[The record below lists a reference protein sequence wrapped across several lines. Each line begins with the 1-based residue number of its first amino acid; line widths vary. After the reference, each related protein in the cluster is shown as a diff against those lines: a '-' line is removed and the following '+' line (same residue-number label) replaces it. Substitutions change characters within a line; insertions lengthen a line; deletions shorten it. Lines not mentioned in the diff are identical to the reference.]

1 LAACGQLDNAPPANG
16 LKDITRMDHEH
27 FTTRKPQLPRYRRV
41 PERAIP
47 IAIQPRDLVLLKL
60 IYDFPYSTAVQLSR
74 LLPAGSINPQLRAY
88 HDGRQQEL
96 AQVSMASGQ
105 PAKVRREVR
114 RRLMQLFHAAGGP
127 YVQRHKLDNNSPTL
141 YTIALRAVDLLA
153 AEFDLDTA
161 ALTRSARNRD
171 PGEKF
176 LRHTLL
182 RTGLRF
188 AVTVAVATR
197 PDIEIAYWFKD
208 GSIKIPITYQAED
221 GTVVEDTVIPDDV
234 LGIRWLA
241 TGRVEPL
248 LLESDKRKDYPR
260 VRKKMIAYVHLSR
273 QIKRGTATLP
283 TAPPHVLRELR
294 QRGQIRATQRV
305 YTFAGQPIL
314 NFRVLWVAKGV
325 DRKDGLRREARDLE
339 GPHSDAAGLLWF
351 THEAQYSDEPERVLG
366 PVWQKARNDT
376 WRTLLHD

>member
-1 LAACGQLDNAPPANG
+1 MDQDNP
-16 LKDITRMDHEH
+16 
-27 FTTRKPQLPRYRRV
+27 TTRRPQLPRYRRV
-41 PERAIP
+41 AERAIP
-47 IAIQPRDLVLLKL
+47 VAIQPRDLVLLKL
-60 IYDFPYSTAVQLSR
+60 IYDFPYCTAEQLSR

-88 HDGRQQEL
+88 HDGRKQAL
-96 AQVSMASGQ
+96 AQVSMVSGQ

-127 YVQRHKLDNNSPTL
+127 YVQRYKLDNNSPTL
-141 YTIALRAVDLLA
+141 YSIAMRAVDLLA

-161 ALTRSARNRD
+161 ALARSARNRD

-188 AVTVAVATR
+188 AVTVAVAAR
-197 PDIEIAYWFKD
+197 QDIEIAYWMKD
-208 GSIKIPITYQAED
+208 GSIKISITYQTED
-221 GTVVEDTVIPDDV
+221 GSLVEDTVIPDDV
-234 LGIRWLA
+234 LGIRWLQ

-260 VRKKMIAYVHLSR
+260 VRKKMIGYLHLSR
-273 QIKRGTATLP
+273 QIKHGTASLP
-283 TAPPHVLRELR
+283 LAPAHVIRELR
-294 QRGQIRATQRV
+294 QRAEVRANQRV
-305 YTFAGQPIL
+305 YALAGQPIV

-325 DRKDGLRREARDLE
+325 ERKDGLRRLARDLE
-339 GPHSDAAGLLWF
+339 GPQSDAAGLLWF
-351 THEAQYSDEPERVLG
+351 THEAQYSDEPERVFG

-376 WRTLLHD
+376 WRPLLSD

>member
-1 LAACGQLDNAPPANG
+1 MLTPMDQDNS
-16 LKDITRMDHEH
+16 
-27 FTTRKPQLPRYRRV
+27 TTRRPQLPRYRRV
-41 PERAIP
+41 AERTIQV
-47 IAIQPRDLVLLKL
+47 AIQPRDLVLLKL
-60 IYDFPYSTAVQLSR
+60 IYDYPYCTAEQLSR
-74 LLPAGSINPQLRAY
+74 LLPAGSINAQLRAY
-88 HDGRQQEL
+88 HDERKQEL
-96 AQVSMASGQ
+96 SQVSMANGQ

-114 RRLMQLFHAAGGP
+114 RRLQQLFHAAGGP
-127 YVQRHKLDNNSPTL
+127 YVQRHKLDNNSLTL

-171 PGEKF
+171 PGERY
-176 LRHTLL
+176 LRHTML
-182 RTGLRF
+182 RSGLRF
-188 AVTVAVATR
+188 AMTMAVAAR
-197 PDIEIAYWFKD
+197 SDIEIAYWMKD

-221 GTVVEDTVIPDDV
+221 GMLVEDTVIPDDV

-241 TGRVEPL
+241 TGRVETL
-248 LLESDKRKDYPR
+248 LLESDKRKDFPR
-260 VRKKMIAYVHLSR
+260 VRKKMIGYVYLSR
-273 QIKRGTATLP
+273 QIKHGTASLP
-283 TAPPHVLRELR
+283 AAPAHVLRALR
-294 QRGQIRATQRV
+294 RRGQIRDRQCV
-305 YTFAGQPIL
+305 YTLAGQPIL
-314 NFRVLWVAKGV
+314 NFRVLWVTKGA

>member
-1 LAACGQLDNAPPANG
+1 MSDNS
-16 LKDITRMDHEH
+16 
-27 FTTRKPQLPRYRRV
+27 TTRRPQLPRYRRV
-41 PERAIP
+41 AERAIS
-47 IAIQPRDLVLLKL
+47 ISIQPRDLLLLKL

-74 LLPAGSINPQLRAY
+74 LLPAGSINPELRAY
-88 HDGRQQEL
+88 HDGRRLER
-96 AQVSMASGQ
+96 AQVNVENGQ

-114 RRLMQLFHAAGGP
+114 RRLQQLFHAAGGP

-161 ALTRSARNRD
+161 ALARSARNRD

-188 AVTVAVATR
+188 AITVAVAGR

-208 GSIKIPITYQAED
+208 GSIKIPIAYQAED

-241 TGRVEPL
+241 TDRVETL

-260 VRKKMIAYVHLSR
+260 VRKKIIAYVELSR
-273 QIKRGTATLP
+273 QIKHGSASLP
-283 TAPPHVLRELR
+283 LASAHVLRELR
-294 QRGQIRATQRV
+294 WRGQVRPHQRV
-305 YTFAGQPIL
+305 YTLAGQPIV
-314 NFRVLWVAKGV
+314 NFRVLWVARGAE
-325 DRKDGLRREARDLE
+325 RKDGLRRLARDLE
-339 GPHSDAAGLLWF
+339 GPHSAAAGLLWF
-351 THEAQYSDEPERVLG
+351 THEAQYLDEPERVLG

-376 WRTLLHD
+376 WRPLLTMQTS